1 MAIDK
6 PPPVHFWSD
15 AETEFMLCQLKA
27 LNILKYMDGRKTR
40 NGNLFRKVAEHM
52 EDAGFQRTSEQ
63 IRVRWKN
70 VKKAYYNSRKNNQT
84 SGNSSVSCP
93 YSNILKELLGRRPLS
108 KTAENG
114 VDIVSS
120 PSFSERTQKLLS
132 GGSNVTTVYPALC
145 TTNQEEEQQFA
156 GDQAPLEQDPLPHES
171 SDSYLTS
178 SPTSEPSSSTSL
190 FHQQFQIAVKAEA
203 PEGAG
208 RDSPISGTP
217 NGELPTRR
225 SRLQPGTQVSPSARR
240 TFSIPTRFTSLSPF
254 EEQLLA
260 VHREQAAAI
269 REGFRSL
276 AQQNRLLYLE
286 VCETNRS
293 VARIASAVAEKAA
306 SSSGMAEELIRVQ
319 QRISESIDSTN
330 NLHTRVIDLLFSQ
343 QEQRIIVMPNEDKG
357 MNV

>member
-15 AETEFMLCQLKA
+15 EETEFMLCQLKA

-70 VKKAYYNSRKNNQT
+70 VKKAYNNARKNNQT
-84 SGNSSVSCP
+84 SGTTSVSWP
-93 YSNILKELLGRRPLS
+93 YSKILKELLGRRPLS
-108 KTAENG
+108 KSTEDG
-114 VDIVSS
+114 VDIGSS
-120 PSFSERTQKLLS
+120 PSFSD
-132 GGSNVTTVYPALC
+132 
-145 TTNQEEEQQFA
+145 QEEEQQCA
-156 GDQAPLEQDPLPHES
+156 GDQAPLLEQDPLPHES

-190 FHQQFQIAVKAEA
+190 SHQQFQITVKTEA
-203 PEGAG
+203 PEAAG
-208 RDSPISGTP
+208 QDSPISGTANGTANATANGTA
-217 NGELPTRR
+217 NGELPRQR
-225 SRLQPGTQVSPSARR
+225 SQPSLQPGTPTPVSAPARR
-240 TFSIPTRFTSLSPF
+240 TFSMPSRFTSLSPF

-276 AQQNRLLYLE
+276 AQQNRLLYQE

-306 SSSGMAEELIRVQ
+306 SSSGTTEELIRVQ

-343 QEQRIIVMPNEDKG
+343 QEQPIMLMPSEDKG

>member
-70 VKKAYYNSRKNNQT
+70 VKKAYYNTRKKNQT

-114 VDIVSS
+114 VDIVSNVS
-120 PSFSERTQKLLS
+120 PSFSD
-132 GGSNVTTVYPALC
+132 
-145 TTNQEEEQQFA
+145 QEEEQQFA

-203 PEGAG
+203 PEGAV

-217 NGELPTRR
+217 NGELPRRR
-225 SRLQPGTQVSPSARR
+225 SRLSLQPGTQVSPSARR

-343 QEQRIIVMPNEDKG
+343 QEQPIIVMPNEDKG
-357 MNV
+357 MNVRPSRE

>member
-70 VKKAYYNSRKNNQT
+70 VKKAYYNTRKKNQT

-114 VDIVSS
+114 VDIVSNVS
-120 PSFSERTQKLLS
+120 PSFSD
-132 GGSNVTTVYPALC
+132 
-145 TTNQEEEQQFA
+145 QEEEQQFA

-203 PEGAG
+203 PEGAV

-217 NGELPTRR
+217 NGELPRRR
-225 SRLQPGTQVSPSARR
+225 SRLSLQPGTQVSPSAWR

-343 QEQRIIVMPNEDKG
+343 QEQPIIVMPNEDKG
-357 MNV
+357 MNVRPSRE

>member
-120 PSFSERTQKLLS
+120 PSFSD
-132 GGSNVTTVYPALC
+132 
-145 TTNQEEEQQFA
+145 QEEEQQFA